1 MFVLFTLVQIWLTQ
15 FPLEA
20 ADSILIVTGK
30 CLIIILSLCCN
41 MEKRIHITPLPHRLI
56 LFYFFGG
63 GEYMNFELLG
73 SGPYRN
79 ASWKVREIQLMD
91 LGQITFCRIKVFWMH
106 VRAPFNNV
114 TIVSLVD
121 FLSWCRLNSHFQ
133 EHELYTWIIT
143 FFWRLISGRG
153 KGIIE
158 NNCSYITIKCSFIW
172 IRDLFFLKRS
182 N

>member
-1 MFVLFTLVQIWLTQ
+1 MCNMKIFPCFAPSTGWELDFPAQWGINAIITCLSFFTLVQIWLTQ

-73 SGPYRN
+73 SGPDRK

-121 FLSWCRLNSHFQ
+121 FLSLV
-133 EHELYTWIIT
+133 
-143 FFWRLISGRG
+143 
-153 KGIIE
+153 
-158 NNCSYITIKCSFIW
+158 
-172 IRDLFFLKRS
+172 D
-182 N
+182 